1 MKGEPK
7 SRKRIYVRISKFV
20 RGLYMAIR
28 EVDVVL
34 EVKSVSILEKWGLW
48 TPLRQLIKFELVY

>member
-1 MKGEPK
+1 
-7 SRKRIYVRISKFV
+7 
-20 RGLYMAIR
+20 MAIR